1 MNSFLPKILL
11 PTAIIGTAAVV
22 SYTQA
27 AYSIDAYKIAEIAET
42 ITVIIRGPGSDG
54 SGTIIARDGRTYFVL
69 TAAHVVQDISP
80 GEEADV
86 QAFNKRLYPINTR
99 KIQKIDGT
107 DLAVV
112 QFTGDESF
120 EPAEIGNSENLG
132 QLTTIYVAGYPLP
145 DETQALQQAFQITKG
160 DISGIN
166 TFSEYGYDLV
176 YTNVT
181 KAGMSGGPIL
191 NENGQ
196 LIGIHGKAAGSRLD
210 DGKVLKEG
218 FNLGIPIQVFV
229 AKADKLGLK
238 AKIKINYLYV
248 QDPTNLPSPQVN
260 NQNTPSTPTP
270 TAQITP
276 TPEPTPAPTPKIT
289 VTSKPDPTPSVPP
302 PVPISPQTEI
312 SPLPAKNP
320 SGQNSAELA
329 YRPNTSAFK
338 FLRKFTAD
346 DGNSGD
352 LFGFAVAMNSNRA
365 LIGSAYSDT
374 NGKADSGAVYLFDL
388 GQQLR
393 KKFAADD
400 GTNGNVFGHAVAI
413 EGNYA
418 LVGSAYND
426 RRSTDS
432 GLAYLIDLNS
442 GEQRYRFS
450 PEDNNAGDLFGYSV
464 GISGRYAVVG
474 APYNDGRGDNSGAA
488 YVFDTS
494 TGQQLQKLNP
504 EDNLAGDMFGYA
516 VAVQG
521 QYAIVSS
528 PYNDQKGTD
537 SGAIY
542 LFDLNTGR
550 QIQKYTAD
558 DGRAGDVFGRAV
570 AMNGNYV
577 LVGAAYSDARGHDSG
592 SAYLLD
598 LSQGKQIR
606 KFSADEGSAGD
617 LFGWSVALNNRYAVI
632 GAAYNDRKGHDSGAV
647 YLFDLASGQQVQTL
661 NADDASAGD
670 VFGHSVAISGNYA
683 LVGSAYDDD
692 NGQGDNGS
700 AYLFDLT
707 TGQQIQKF

>member
-1 MNSFLPKILL
+1 MNSFIPKILL

-27 AYSIDAYKIAEIAET
+27 AYSIDAYRIAEIAET

-86 QAFNKRLYPINTR
+86 QAYDKRLYPINTR

-112 QFTGDESF
+112 QFTSDESF
-120 EPAEIGNSENLG
+120 ETAEIGQSENLG
-132 QLTTIYVAGYPLP
+132 KLTTIYVGGYPLP
-145 DETQALQQAFQITKG
+145 DQTLKQNFNITKG
-160 DISGIN
+160 EISDVN
-166 TFSEYGYDLV
+166 TFNDYGYDLV

-181 KAGMSGGPIL
+181 KAGMSGGPLL

-196 LIGIHGKAAGSRLD
+196 LIGIHGRASGSRLD
-210 DGKVLKEG
+210 DGTEIKQG

-248 QDPTNLPSPQVN
+248 QDPTNRPSPPPDNPNIV
-260 NQNTPSTPTP
+260 STPTP
-270 TAQITP
+270 TYTP
-276 TPEPTPAPTPKIT
+276 TPEPTPEPTPKIT
-289 VTSKPDPTPSVPP
+289 VTSTPDTAPSVPP
-302 PVPISPQTEI
+302 AVPTSPQTEI
-312 SPLPAKNP
+312 SPLPAKTPNT
-320 SGQNSAELA
+320 QNSTDLA

-346 DGNSGD
+346 DGGSGD

-413 EGNYA
+413 DGNYA

-426 RRSTDS
+426 RRSVDS

-442 GEQRYRFS
+442 GEQKYRFS

-494 TGQQLQKLNP
+494 TGQQLQRLTP
-504 EDNLAGDMFGYA
+504 EDNMAGDMFGYA

-542 LFDLNTGR
+542 LFDLSTGR

-558 DGRAGDVFGRAV
+558 DGRAGDVFGGSV
-570 AMNGNYV
+570 AMNGNFV
-577 LVGAAYSDARGHDSG
+577 LVGADYSDARGGDSG
-592 SAYLLD
+592 AAYLFD
-598 LSQGKQIR
+598 LSQGRQIK
-606 KFSADEGSAGD
+606 KFSPDDGSAGD
-617 LFGWSVALNNRYAVI
+617 RFGRSVALNNRFVLI
-632 GAAYNDRKGHDSGAV
+632 GAAYSDRKGHDSGAV

-683 LVGSAYDDD
+683 LVGSTYDDD
-692 NGQGDNGS
+692 NGKDNNGS

>member
-1 MNSFLPKILL
+1 MNSFIPKIIW
-11 PTAIIGTAAVV
+11 PAAIMGTAAIV

-69 TAAHVVQDISP
+69 TAAHVVKDISP

-86 QAFNKRLYPINTR
+86 QAYNNRLYPINTR

-112 QFTGDESF
+112 QFTSDESF
-120 EPAEIGNSENLG
+120 EPAEIGQSENLG
-132 QLTTIYVAGYPLP
+132 KLTTIYIGGYPLP
-145 DETQALQQAFQITKG
+145 DETLKQSFNITKG
-160 DISGIN
+160 EISDVN
-166 TFSEYGYDLV
+166 TFNDYGYDLV

-196 LIGIHGKAAGSRLD
+196 LIGVHGRAAGSRLD
-210 DGKVLKEG
+210 DGTEIKQG

-248 QDPTNLPSPQVN
+248 QDPTNRPSLQPN
-260 NQNTPSTPTP
+260 NSNVASTPTP
-270 TAQITP
+270 TPRVTP
-276 TPEPTPAPTPKIT
+276 TPEPTLEPTPKIT
-289 VTSKPDPTPSVPP
+289 VTSIPDPTPSVPA
-302 PVPISPQTEI
+302 PVPTSPQTQI
-312 SPLPAKNP
+312 SPLPTKTT
-320 SGQNSAELA
+320 SGQNSTELA

-346 DGNSGD
+346 DGGSGD

-365 LIGSAYSDT
+365 LIGSAYSDS

-400 GTNGNVFGHAVAI
+400 GTNGNVFGYAVAI
-413 EGNYA
+413 DGNYA

-442 GEQRYRFS
+442 GEQKYRFS
-450 PEDNNAGDLFGYSV
+450 PEDSNAGDLFGYSV
-464 GISGRYAVVG
+464 AVSGKYAVVG
-474 APYNDGRGDNSGAA
+474 APYNDGRGDNSGCA
-488 YVFDTS
+488 YVFDTY
-494 TGQQLQKLNP
+494 TGQQLQRLSP
-504 EDNLAGDMFGYA
+504 EDNMAGDMFGYA

-528 PYNDQKGTD
+528 IYNDQKGTD

-558 DGRAGDVFGRAV
+558 DGGAGDAFGRSV

-577 LVGAAYSDARGHDSG
+577 LVGAAYSDARGGDSG
-592 SAYLLD
+592 AAYLFD
-598 LSQGKQIR
+598 LSQGRQIK
-606 KFSADEGSAGD
+606 KFSPDDGSAGD
-617 LFGWSVALNNRYAVI
+617 LFGYSVALNNRFALI
-632 GAAYNDRKGHDSGAV
+632 GSAYSDRKGADSGAA
-647 YLFDLASGQQVQTL
+647 YLFDLASGQQIQTL
-661 NADDASAGD
+661 QADDASAGD
-670 VFGHSVAISGNYA
+670 VFGNSVAISGNYA

-692 NGQGDNGS
+692 NGKGDNGS